1 MKKKGN
7 CKLLSLLGNYMCISF
22 TAKLMALSLNVDF
35 CGCNKRFS
43 SAFVKSV
50 YFKISSFCQCIF
62 FNPRH
67 NQMDI

>member
-7 CKLLSLLGNYMCISF
+7 FKLLFLLGNYMCISF
-22 TAKLMALSLNVDF
+22 TAKLMVFSLNVDF

-43 SAFVKSV
+43 SAFAKLV
-50 YFKISSFCQCIF
+50 YFKISSFSQYVF